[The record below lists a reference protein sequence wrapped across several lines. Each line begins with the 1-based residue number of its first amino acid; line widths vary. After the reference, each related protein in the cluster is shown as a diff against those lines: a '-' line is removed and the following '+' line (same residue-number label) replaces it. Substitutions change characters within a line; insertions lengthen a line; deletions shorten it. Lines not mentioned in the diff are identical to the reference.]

1 MYYFPWH
8 STHVSAAP
16 DSISEDGYRGSTTRN
31 QRVPLSQ
38 CRRSY
43 CVCLIVQPS
52 IFNMTSSPLVCEL
65 LPFYSWSA
73 LSDNPTKE
81 LKGKMCS
88 WVIYTSNYFTNLL
101 VDYIK
106 HVWRILKF
114 GARAENAISFT
125 MGFHL
130 CHRVSLKILYFTLH
144 HIFENKTV
152 KKKLCNFKYLGGSS
166 FNSQTVI
173 IYLFSS
179 FFLE

>member
-31 QRVPLSQ
+31 QRIPLSQ

-88 WVIYTSNYFTNLL
+88 WVIYTSNYFTNLP

-152 KKKLCNFKYLGGSS
+152 KKKLCNFKYSGGSS